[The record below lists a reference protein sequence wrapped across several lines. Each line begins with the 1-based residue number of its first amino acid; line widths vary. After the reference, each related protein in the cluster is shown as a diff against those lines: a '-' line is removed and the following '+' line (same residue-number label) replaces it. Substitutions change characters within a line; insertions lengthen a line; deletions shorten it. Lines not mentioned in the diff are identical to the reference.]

1 MDLPKTRRILL
12 YSEFQTMCKFQK
24 FGCDEILTLNER
36 QDHEIQ
42 CQFRLVLCPH
52 YGQYHHFYHYFVL
65 QKRINFFIF
74 FISSLDC
81 QAKDIRFVWSFIA
94 EHYLTTHQGSIRF
107 QDLHLE
113 NPAERFKVKLSP
125 SSVIY
130 YQGKILFV
138 FIGKFKINQ
147 FPNCLKAC
155 LISTKREEDVKC
167 TLTLIYKGT
176 VL

>member
-1 MDLPKTRRILL
+1 MLIMYYTYIWVTR
-12 YSEFQTMCKFQK
+12 
-24 FGCDEILTLNER
+24 
-36 QDHEIQ
+36 
-42 CQFRLVLCPH
+42 V
-52 YGQYHHFYHYFVL
+52 
-65 QKRINFFIF
+65 IF
-74 FISSLDC
+74 FLHQIFRFTIKIAIFFKDC

-94 EHYLTTHQGSIRF
+94 EHYITIHQGSIRF
-107 QDLHLE
+107 QDLHLD
-113 NPAERFKVKLSP
+113 NPDRFKVKLSP

-155 LISTKREEDVKC
+155 LIATKREEEDVKC
-167 TLTLIYKGT
+167 TLTLIYQGT

>member
-1 MDLPKTRRILL
+1 MECRMNKAFLHVFSASSNLKIIRNRKALFNLRSTHFLHWFLVAKIRI
-12 YSEFQTMCKFQK
+12 QK
-24 FGCDEILTLNER
+24 PSTSLHIHT
-36 QDHEIQ
+36 I
-42 CQFRLVLCPH
+42 
-52 YGQYHHFYHYFVL
+52 
-65 QKRINFFIF
+65 KIIF
-74 FISSLDC
+74 FFSSDC

-94 EHYLTTHQGSIRF
+94 EHYISIHQGSIRF
-107 QDLHLE
+107 QDLLLD
-113 NPAERFKVKLSP
+113 NPADRFKVKLSP

-167 TLTLIYKGT
+167 TLTLLYQGT

>member
-1 MDLPKTRRILL
+1 MVSIII
-12 YSEFQTMCKFQK
+12 S
-24 FGCDEILTLNER
+24 I
-36 QDHEIQ
+36 
-42 CQFRLVLCPH
+42 
-52 YGQYHHFYHYFVL
+52 
-65 QKRINFFIF
+65 INFFVEKKKSLF
-74 FISSLDC
+74 LSCLDC

-107 QDLHLE
+107 HDLHLE